1 MKKRIFYI
9 VGSAILIILVAIMFF
24 IGKTYINTYNNWNY
38 LKNEVFPEEL
48 FGESYFK
55 DNEVFIKTNY
65 KIEKGSFKSPD
76 FYIGIV
82 GEDCSNLLSIKD
94 LKEEDISISYVR
106 DIKNDTGTFYITGIA
121 KYKVRSGNIKEC
133 PIIEQ
138 R

>member
-1 MKKRIFYI
+1 MKKIFFYV
-9 VGSAILIILVAIMFF
+9 VGAILIILIAIMFF

-48 FGESYFK
+48 LGESYFE
-55 DNEVFIKTNY
+55 DNEIFIETTY
-65 KIEKGSFKSPD
+65 KIKKSGFKSPD

-82 GEDCSNLLSIKD
+82 GEDLSSIKD
-94 LKEEDISISYVR
+94 LKEEDISICYVR
-106 DIKNDTGTFYITGIA
+106 DVKNDTGTFYITGIA
-121 KYKVRSGNIKEC
+121 KYNVRSGNIKEC